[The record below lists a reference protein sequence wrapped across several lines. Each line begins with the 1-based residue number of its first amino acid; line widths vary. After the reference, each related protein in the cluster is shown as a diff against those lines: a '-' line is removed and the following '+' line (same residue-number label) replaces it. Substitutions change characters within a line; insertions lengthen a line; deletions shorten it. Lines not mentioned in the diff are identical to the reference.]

1 MRMLLTFL
9 VLSSMILAQFGK
21 VEISI
26 DDRLLRDSER
36 QKISSIR
43 DEINRFF
50 SGRIWDEKFE
60 SLKIPLYISIAF
72 QGIAQKGGMETYH
85 AQVLVSDGMDIRYF
99 DKSVQF
105 HYNPAGSIQFDPVI
119 FDPLG
124 SFFAFYAYTVLA
136 GWMDTYE
143 FYGGNHA
150 YDQAR
155 EIALRG
161 MASDYP
167 KGWSTRVQLLKEVTG
182 NKGLREARFAFYVA
196 MDLFEQ
202 GKPDNALIEFGLM
215 MEGLEIVFRQFPTGR
230 TLYFINAHRGKL
242 VHRLNLLGQEEMLFR
257 LSEMDPAHKDNYIRG
272 LKKR

>member
-21 VEISI
+21 VEISV